1 MEHEG
6 KNNKILVIN
15 GPNINMLGKRETGL
29 YGSTTLDQI
38 NTDLKIQGEKLDM
51 TVETFQSNHEGEIVE
66 KIQKVFKKINGIIIN
81 PGAYTHTSIA
91 VRDALLIHDIPI
103 IEVHISNIYKRESF
117 RHISMT
123 ADIATGQIAGFGPY
137 GYTMALNAMVEIIKR

>member
-1 MEHEG
+1 MKPIG

-15 GPNINMLGKRETGL
+15 GPNINMLGKREPGI

-38 NTDLKIQGEKLDM
+38 NSDLKTQGEKLDLS
-51 TVETFQSNHEGEIVE
+51 VETFQSNHEGEIVE
-66 KIQKVFKKINGIIIN
+66 KIQKVFKKVNGIIIN

-123 ADIATGQIAGFGPY
+123 ADIATGQIAGFGQY
-137 GYTMALNAMVEIIKR
+137 GYTMALNAMAEMIKR